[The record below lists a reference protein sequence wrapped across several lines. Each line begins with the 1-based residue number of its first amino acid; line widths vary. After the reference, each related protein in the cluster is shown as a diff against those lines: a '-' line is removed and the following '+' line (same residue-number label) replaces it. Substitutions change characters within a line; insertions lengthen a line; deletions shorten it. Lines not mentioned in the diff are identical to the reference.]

1 MPRDKCWRSGDFD
14 DFCDFDDFGD
24 FVDHQ
29 EEHPADHDD
38 DDQEDP
44 ASVPVKVELIQS
56 KKQPVQWVGR

>member
-29 EEHPADHDD
+29 EEHPADHA
-38 DDQEDP
+38 DQEDP
-44 ASVPVKVELIQS
+44 APVPVKVELIQS